1 MIPRSAASV
10 FVMAA
15 EQRSAAMP
23 DGQPNPGPIG
33 SGLNVLGED
42 AFLNASNAT
51 PDLRGEQSQ
60 PSTLP
65 DVPSYFSDIP
75 GNHTSSVP
83 PAVASPITPAQAV
96 KDAKSGP
103 ELLRRLSLIESPIML
118 DADPREQYPSL
129 RLTGRV
135 ISAAFC
141 IPYKLYL
148 HPGSDWVSPSPP
160 RQITR
165 NVSGNQQ
172 EDFADRT
179 GP

>member
-1 MIPRSAASV
+1 MTT
-10 FVMAA
+10 
-15 EQRSAAMP
+15 EQRTAAVP

-33 SGLNVLGED
+33 SGVNVLGED

-75 GNHTSSVP
+75 GNHASSVP

-148 HPGSDWVSPSPP
+148 HPGSDWVSHFPH
-160 RQITR
+160 QITR
-165 NVSGNQQ
+165 ILRGGNQ
-172 EDFADRT
+172 
-179 GP
+179 